1 MGGFLFL
8 RLLTTKDKKYILKIE
23 IINKWR
29 SHMYYSVFVEIKNS
43 SDIKKILNLSS
54 REEIM
59 EKVGTPF
66 LKGEEFETEGEKIRK
81 DDIEKLLIVETAVRQ
96 LGDYKLVERFIKET
110 QTYGE
115 KFVNEKYP
123 GFFVKDITEEI
134 LK

>member
-43 SDIKKILNLSS
+43 SDIKKILNISS

-66 LKGEEFETEGEKIRK
+66 LKGEEFEAEGEKIRK

>member
-1 MGGFLFL
+1 
-8 RLLTTKDKKYILKIE
+8 
-23 IINKWR
+23 
-29 SHMYYSVFVEIKNS
+29 MYYSVFFEMKNGLG
-43 SDIKKILNLSS
+43 IKKLLNFSNKD
-54 REEIM
+54 EVV

-66 LKGEEFETEGEKIRK
+66 LKGEEFEAEGEKIK
-81 DDIEKLLIVETAVRQ
+81 KENVEKILIVETAVRQ
-96 LGDYKLVERFIKET
+96 LGDYKLVSRFIKET

>member
-66 LKGEEFETEGEKIRK
+66 LKGEEFGAEGEKIRK

>member
-1 MGGFLFL
+1 
-8 RLLTTKDKKYILKIE
+8 
-23 IINKWR
+23 
-29 SHMYYSVFVEIKNS
+29 MYYSVFFEMKNGLG
-43 SDIKKILNLSS
+43 IKKLLNFSNKD
-54 REEIM
+54 EVM

-66 LKGEEFETEGEKIRK
+66 LKGEEFEAEGEKIK
-81 DDIEKLLIVETAVRQ
+81 KENIEKILIVETAVRQ
-96 LGDYKLVERFIKET
+96 LGDYKLVSRFIKET

>member
-54 REEIM
+54 REEVM

-66 LKGEEFETEGEKIRK
+66 LKGEEFEAEGEKIKK
-81 DDIEKLLIVETAVRQ
+81 DDIEKLLIVETAIRQ

>member
-54 REEIM
+54 REEVM
-59 EKVGTPF
+59 EKVSTPF
-66 LKGEEFETEGEKIRK
+66 LKGEEFEAEGEKIKK

>member
-1 MGGFLFL
+1 
-8 RLLTTKDKKYILKIE
+8 
-23 IINKWR
+23 
-29 SHMYYSVFVEIKNS
+29 MYYSVFFEMKNGLG
-43 SDIKKILNLSS
+43 IKKLLNFSNKD
-54 REEIM
+54 EVM

-66 LKGEEFETEGEKIRK
+66 LKGEEFEAEGEKIK
-81 DDIEKLLIVETAVRQ
+81 KENVEKILIVETAVRQ
-96 LGDYKLVERFIKET
+96 LGDYKLVSRFIKET

>member
-1 MGGFLFL
+1 
-8 RLLTTKDKKYILKIE
+8 
-23 IINKWR
+23 
-29 SHMYYSVFVEIKNS
+29 MYYSVFFEMKNGLG
-43 SDIKKILNLSS
+43 IKKLLNFSNKD
-54 REEIM
+54 EVM

-66 LKGEEFETEGEKIRK
+66 LKGEEFEAEGEKIK
-81 DDIEKLLIVETAVRQ
+81 KENVEKILIVETAVRQ
-96 LGDYKLVERFIKET
+96 LGDYKLVSRFIRET

>member
-8 RLLTTKDKKYILKIE
+8 RLLTTKDKKYILKIK
-23 IINKWR
+23 IISKWR
-29 SHMYYSVFVEIKNS
+29 YYMYYSVFVEIKNS

-54 REEIM
+54 REEVM

-66 LKGEEFETEGEKIRK
+66 LKGEEFEAEGEKIKK

>member
-1 MGGFLFL
+1 
-8 RLLTTKDKKYILKIE
+8 
-23 IINKWR
+23 
-29 SHMYYSVFVEIKNS
+29 MYYSVFFEMKNGLG
-43 SDIKKILNLSS
+43 IKKLLNFSNKD
-54 REEIM
+54 EVM

-66 LKGEEFETEGEKIRK
+66 LKGEEFEAEGEKIK
-81 DDIEKLLIVETAVRQ
+81 KENIEKILIIETAVRQ
-96 LGDYKLVERFIKET
+96 LGDYKLVSRFIKET

>member
-1 MGGFLFL
+1 
-8 RLLTTKDKKYILKIE
+8 
-23 IINKWR
+23 
-29 SHMYYSVFVEIKNS
+29 MYK
-43 SDIKKILNLSS
+43 
-54 REEIM
+54 RQ
-59 EKVGTPF
+59 
-66 LKGEEFETEGEKIRK
+66 
-81 DDIEKLLIVETAVRQ
+81 AVRQ

>member
-54 REEIM
+54 REEVI

-66 LKGEEFETEGEKIRK
+66 LKGEEFEAEGEKIKK

>member
-8 RLLTTKDKKYILKIE
+8 RLLTSKDKKYILKIE

-29 SHMYYSVFVEIKNS
+29 SYMYYSIFVEMENS

-66 LKGEEFETEGEKIRK
+66 LKGEEFEAEGEKIK
-81 DDIEKLLIVETAVRQ
+81 KADIKKILIVETAVRQ

>member
-54 REEIM
+54 REEVM

-66 LKGEEFETEGEKIRK
+66 LKGEEFEAEGEKIKK